1 MSNRSS
7 LAKSLTRS
15 FTKPLATS
23 TSGATLSSSV
33 PSSES
38 ISALINVNNNNN
50 NDQPQSSE
58 AATAYDILDHA
69 LSMTNLIFGIYAIE
83 LWHYDEASGKLFNV
97 NLGSQDEETGRR
109 SSVSGG
115 LYIKR
120 KPQEADLI
128 NDYATSE
135 ALDAYNNLTDSSRK
149 GYLPPTPTDPGVG
162 LSGALWA
169 ESSSSLPAALGGL
182 GGGMNNLGTRLAGGL
197 HGTRQHGSERIIRRN
212 NSDRNVSGGSTRGL
226 GFHSNSHDT
235 VTWRDVSELA
245 DDPDQVRKFMSTHD
259 EYNMIY
265 FCSSYTV
272 FLFSPLYAYTA
283 IR

>member
-15 FTKPLATS
+15 FTKSFPTS

-38 ISALINVNNNNN
+38 ISALINVNNG
-50 NDQPQSSE
+50 QPQSSE
-58 AATAYDILDHA
+58 ADTAYDILDHA

-97 NLGSQDEETGRR
+97 NLNGSKDEETGRK
-109 SSVSGG
+109 SSSSGG

-120 KPQEADLI
+120 KPQEADPI

-135 ALDAYNNLTDSSRK
+135 AQDAYNNLTDASRK
-149 GYLPPTPTDPGVG
+149 GYLGATPTDPGVG
-162 LSGALWA
+162 LPGALWA
-169 ESSSSLPAALGGL
+169 ESSSSLPAAFGGL
-182 GGGMNNLGTRLAGGL
+182 GEGMNNLGNRLAGGL

-212 NSDRNVSGGSTRGL
+212 SSSRNVSGGSTRGL

-235 VTWRDVSELA
+235 VTWRDVGELA
-245 DDPDQVRKFMSTHD
+245 NDPDQVRK
-259 EYNMIY
+259 
-265 FCSSYTV
+265 
-272 FLFSPLYAYTA
+272 
-283 IR
+283 